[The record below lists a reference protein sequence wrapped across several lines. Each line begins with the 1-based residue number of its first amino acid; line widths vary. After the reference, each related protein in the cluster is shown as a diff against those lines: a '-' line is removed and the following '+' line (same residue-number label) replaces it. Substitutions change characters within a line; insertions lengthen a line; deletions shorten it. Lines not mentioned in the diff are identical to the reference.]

1 MIEYRWI
8 FRISP
13 LTTPGLRKQARP
25 LITMPALKNPKH
37 ERFAQLFAVSGN
49 ASAAWREVTG
59 KTKDADA
66 HSASFMVIHG
76 MKARID
82 EIRAG
87 TAAKSERK
95 KSELYDFLWQ
105 AVDGE
110 IEVKPEQL
118 RAAEIIARMTGWNEP
133 DKIETDGKMEII
145 IRKE

>member
-1 MIEYRWI
+1 
-8 FRISP
+8 
-13 LTTPGLRKQARP
+13 
-25 LITMPALKNPKH
+25 MPALKNPKH

-59 KTKDADA
+59 KTKDANVHGDE
-66 HSASFMVIHG
+66 FMAIHG

>member
-1 MIEYRWI
+1 
-8 FRISP
+8 
-13 LTTPGLRKQARP
+13 
-25 LITMPALKNPKH
+25 MPALKNPKH

-59 KTKDADA
+59 KTKDANVHGDE
-66 HSASFMVIHG
+66 FMAIHG
-76 MKARID
+76 MKARIE

-95 KSELYDFLWQ
+95 KEELYAFLWQ

-133 DKIETDGKMEII
+133 EKIKHSGSVGLEVLSEAVAKVFGK
-145 IRKE
+145 

>member
-1 MIEYRWI
+1 
-8 FRISP
+8 
-13 LTTPGLRKQARP
+13 
-25 LITMPALKNPKH
+25 MPALKNPKH

-66 HSASFMVIHG
+66 RSASFMVIHG

-95 KSELYDFLWQ
+95 KEELYAFLWR
-105 AVDGE
+105 AVDGVE
-110 IEVKPEQL
+110 EVKPEQL

-133 DKIETDGKMEII
+133 EKVEHSGVSEII
-145 IRKE
+145 IRKL